1 MKRPPG
7 RPPLDASATAPSA
20 DVHLVLPAKDYD
32 KVEQLAKKSREKL
45 HDTIRR
51 AIKRF
56 IEDERG

>member
-1 MKRPPG
+1 
-7 RPPLDASATAPSA
+7 
-20 DVHLVLPAKDYD
+20 VHLVLPAKDYD